1 MSPKQ
6 YRPHWLNQPYLFPPS
21 AEEWLDPDHLV
32 YFIRDVLA
40 GLDITA
46 IVKAIQAKDPRGER
60 PYDPLVMLGII
71 LFGYCCG
78 IYSSRKLER
87 ATQEQVAFRII
98 AGDSRPHFTTINTFR
113 KTHREA
119 IAGFFLQVLRLCQE
133 AGLVRLGHVA
143 VDGTKIKADAS
154 KHKAK
159 SYERFQAEE
168 EALKEQIAR
177 LLDRSDAADA
187 EEDAQFGEGQ
197 REFELPEL
205 LRQKEGRLEKIR
217 QIRATMEQ
225 KARQARA
232 ELLREQADAQRAKAE
247 ETQDPAEHA
256 RKLTRAQKSEEKAD
270 QLDPH
275 DDDDQNEPPPASPTD
290 LPRRQMP
297 STPDGA
303 PDPKAQM
310 SPTDPDSHLMKGSDG
325 GFQQSYN
332 AQAAVDDTFQVI
344 TAADVT
350 DQPPDSHNLLPMLH
364 QTRDN
369 CGDAPVAVTADAGF
383 WNNQVADQAA
393 TLGTKALVALSR
405 ESKKRQPSPPPETTA
420 ARQKMAEALA
430 QPDNRKLYRKRKTT
444 VEPVFG
450 QIKETRGFRQFSF
463 RGIEAVRAEWRIVAL
478 CHNLLKL
485 FTYRNAPQPA

>member
-1 MSPKQ
+1 MSRKQ
-6 YRPHWLNQPYLFPPS
+6 YRPHRLNQPYLFPPS
-21 AEEWLDPDHLV
+21 AEEWLDHNHLV
-32 YFIRDVLA
+32 FFVRDVLA

-46 IVKAIQAKDPRGER
+46 IVRAIQAKDPRGER
-60 PYDPLVMLGII
+60 PYDPLVMLGIL

-87 ATQEQVAFRII
+87 AAQEQVAFRII
-98 AGDSRPHFTTINTFR
+98 AGDSRPHFTTINAFR
-113 KTHREA
+113 KEHREA
-119 IAGFFLQVLRLCQE
+119 IAGLFLQVLRLCQA
-133 AGLVRLGHVA
+133 AGLVKLGHVA

-168 EALKEQIAR
+168 AALKEQIAR
-177 LLDRSDAADA
+177 LLDRSEAADA

-197 REFELPEL
+197 REFELPEE
-205 LRQKEGRLEKIR
+205 LRQKEGRLEKLA
-217 QIRATMEQ
+217 QIRAAMEQ
-225 KARQARA
+225 RARQARA
-232 ELLREQADAQRAKAE
+232 EQLREQAERQLAKAE
-247 ETQDPAEHA
+247 ETQDGAERE
-256 RKLTRAQKSEEKAD
+256 RKLTRARKAEEKAD
-270 QLDPH
+270 QLDPP
-275 DDDDQNEPPPASPTD
+275 DDDHHDEPPPASPTD

-310 SPTDPDSHLMKGSDG
+310 SPTDPDSHLMKGPDG
-325 GFQQSYN
+325 GFVQSYN
-332 AQAAVDDTFQVI
+332 AQAAVDDTCQVI

-364 QTRDN
+364 QTREN
-369 CGDAPVAVTADAGF
+369 CGRAPAAATADAGF
-383 WNNQVADQAA
+383 WNPQVATQAEA
-393 TLGTKALVALSR
+393 LGTKALVALSR
-405 ESKKRQPSPPPETTA
+405 ESKKRQPDPPPETTA

-430 QPDNRKLYRKRKTT
+430 RPDNRKLYRKRKAT

-450 QIKETRGFRQFSF
+450 QIKEARGFRQFSF
-463 RGIEAVRAEWRIVAL
+463 RGIAAVRAEWRIVAL

-485 FTYRNAPQPA
+485 FTYSRASQPA

>member
-1 MSPKQ
+1 MSSKQ
-6 YRPHWLNQPYLFPPS
+6 YRPHRLNHVYLFPPS

-87 ATQEQVAFRII
+87 AAQEQVAFRII
-98 AGDSRPHFTTINTFR
+98 AGDSKPHFTTINTFR
-113 KTHREA
+113 KMHREA
-119 IAGFFLQVLRLCQE
+119 IAGFFVQVLRLCQE

-168 EALKEQIAR
+168 DALKEQITR
-177 LLDRSDAADA
+177 LLDRSEAADA
-187 EEDAQFGEGQ
+187 EEDAQFGEGP

-205 LRQKEGRLEKIR
+205 LRQKEGRLEKLQ
-217 QIRATMEQ
+217 QIRATMEA
-225 KARQARA
+225 KAKQARA
-232 ELLREQADAQRAKAE
+232 EQLREQAEEQRAKAE
-247 ETQDPAEHA
+247 ETQDPAERE
-256 RKLTRAQKSEEKAD
+256 RKLARAQKAEDKAD
-270 QLDPH
+270 HLDPPG
-275 DDDDQNEPPPASPTD
+275 DDQRDEQPPASPTD
-290 LPRRQMP
+290 LPRRQMR
-297 STPDGA
+297 STPEGA

-310 SPTDPDSHLMKGSDG
+310 SPTDPDSHLMKGPDG

-332 AQAAVDDTFQVI
+332 AQAVVDDACQVI

-350 DQPPDSHNLLPMLH
+350 DQPPDSHNLVPLL
-364 QTRDN
+364 QTREN
-369 CGDAPVAVTADAGF
+369 CGRAPDAATADAGF
-383 WNNQVADQAA
+383 WNPEVAGQAEA
-393 TLGTKALVALSR
+393 LGTRALVALSR
-405 ESKKRQPSPPPETTA
+405 ESKKRQPDPPPETTA

-450 QIKETRGFRQFSF
+450 QIKEARGFRQFSF
-463 RGIEAVRAEWRIVAL
+463 RGIAAVRAEWRIVAL

-485 FTYRNAPQPA
+485 FTYRRVPQPA